1 MVIFTKLH
9 STILYYNMLPFFTLT
24 TAATVREINPKLLPP
39 SPPLPPPPTVMGCLK
54 GPGTDLFPRRCHNLL
69 G

>member
-9 STILYYNMLPFFTLT
+9 STILYSSMLLFFTIT
-24 TAATVREINPKLLPP
+24 TAATVRKINPKPLP
-39 SPPLPPPPTVMGCLK
+39 PPLPPPPTVMGCLK
-54 GPGTDLFPRRCHNLL
+54 GPGTDLFPRKCHNLL

>member
-9 STILYYNMLPFFTLT
+9 STILYSSMLPFFTLT

-39 SPPLPPPPTVMGCLK
+39 PLPPSPTVVGCLK
-54 GPGTDLFPRRCHNLL
+54 GLGTDLFPRKCHNLL

>member
-1 MVIFTKLH
+1 
-9 STILYYNMLPFFTLT
+9 MLPFFTLT